1 MSSVKFHQ
9 TVMWNANVVFR
20 LMSLQHIASSQQNI
34 YCHKLTPFVHMC
46 LEECVVVLRE
56 IEPMEK
62 FSISLTRV
70 LKSCAL
76 LVALFAAVYASL
88 LLSDYGY
95 HIKFS
100 DNSDLPNKYSSS
112 SYNDDQLSYGKSAV
126 GDKYDDAFYET
137 VLNRLQ
143 PQICQSRS
151 GNQEEGEMVSS
162 SCKILPTSPAATK
175 NPFFFH
181 PKWLFSQ
188 LPIANMPE
196 NEPIEGL
203 LKKKKNHDMPPG
215 STIIEETNH
224 SIQTSLH
231 TNKQSSSMLFNKLR
245 ARINM
250 GSSNNS
256 FPVSNNLFNN
266 VKAKENMEK
275 LMAMILP
282 VMKVNKLYDII
293 REDINKSISI
303 TLCFIHSIIDTLVD
317 LKSKFT
323 QTSVVSFHGVNNIFM
338 KS

>member
-1 MSSVKFHQ
+1 
-9 TVMWNANVVFR
+9 
-20 LMSLQHIASSQQNI
+20 
-34 YCHKLTPFVHMC
+34 
-46 LEECVVVLRE
+46 VLRE

-162 SCKILPTSPAATK
+162 SCKILPAVDEVGINPTVSRILEETIPPTSPAATK